1 MFWGIGRVVFSL
13 LVYGPQVRRPTY
25 SQTIKKGFLNV
36 VYLKKSCRSHS
47 TPSAGQI
54 WETPSPNCSREN
66 QWRKTNYN
74 VLHKA
79 KCSIQTKDV
88 FFFSINTALHIVEGS
103 GAPLAWL
110 AAGAVYKA
118 LFGENGGKRRRRRRG
133 DEGGVNQIIIAGEI
147 EFGQLIKYFYSQ
159 SAEVCWR
166 RDSPRTL
173 RGLWKSWRGG
183 GKRVKSKYKQT
194 KRTCNVVLL
203 KAQCL
208 KLFYP

>member
-1 MFWGIGRVVFSL
+1 M
-13 LVYGPQVRRPTY
+13 
-25 SQTIKKGFLNV
+25 
-36 VYLKKSCRSHS
+36 KKSCRSLS

-54 WETPSPNCSREN
+54 WETPSPNCSREK

-118 LFGENGGKRRRRRRG
+118 LFGESGGKRRRRRRRRG
-133 DEGGVNQIIIAGEI
+133 DADGVNQIIIAGEI
-147 EFGQLIKYFYSQ
+147 EFGQLIKYFTGN
-159 SAEVCWR
+159 R
-166 RDSPRTL
+166 RRSVGGEIL
-173 RGLWKSWRGG
+173 RGL
-183 GKRVKSKYKQT
+183 
-194 KRTCNVVLL
+194 
-203 KAQCL
+203 
-208 KLFYP
+208 